1 MCATIK
7 GNTNFCVSF
16 TESRN
21 FHALHFFAAKTERQK
36 DRKTGRQRQKTRNK
50 DCDKETWRREIERK
64 RQIQRDR
71 KRGREG
77 QRKRETEGRRKRKN
91 EKALHENETTI
102 FI

>member
-36 DRKTGRQRQKTRNK
+36 DRKT
-50 DCDKETWRREIERK
+50 ER
-64 RQIQRDR
+64 QRDR
-71 KRGREG
+71 KTER
-77 QRKRETEGRRKRKN
+77 QKDRKTERQKDRKTER
-91 EKALHENETTI
+91 
-102 FI
+102 